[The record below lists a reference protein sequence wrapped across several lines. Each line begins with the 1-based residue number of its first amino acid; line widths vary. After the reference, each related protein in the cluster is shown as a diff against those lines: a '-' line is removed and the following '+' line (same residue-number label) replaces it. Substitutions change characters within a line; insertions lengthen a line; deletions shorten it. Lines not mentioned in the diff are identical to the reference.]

1 LGRSFTAKNG
11 VVGAFDFT
19 EIAQPFRCFRE
30 LGEERYPL
38 IVQEADEPRDYGE
51 AAELEQIRSAGPA
64 LPVTNTG
71 FARGYTLDVA
81 GMGFVENGRAGGR
94 HIRDCIH
101 GSSPNPRSGAGE
113 PWRRQTAWASAP
125 ASIAGFVL

>member
-1 LGRSFTAKNG
+1 LGRSFTAESG
-11 VVGAFDFT
+11 AVGAFDFT

-30 LGEERYPL
+30 LGEERYPV

-81 GMGFVENGRAGGR
+81 GMGFVENGRARVAVISAIAFMARLLTRDRARASHGAVKRRGR
-94 HIRDCIH
+94 LRPHR
-101 GSSPNPRSGAGE
+101 
-113 PWRRQTAWASAP
+113 
-125 ASIAGFVL
+125 